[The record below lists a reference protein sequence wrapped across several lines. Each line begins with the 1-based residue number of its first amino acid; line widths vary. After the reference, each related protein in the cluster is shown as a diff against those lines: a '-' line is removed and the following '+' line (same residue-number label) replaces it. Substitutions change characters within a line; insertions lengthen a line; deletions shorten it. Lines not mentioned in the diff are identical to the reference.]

1 MTGQRTDIE
10 VIRDCLSILEDV
22 DRQYRAGKLTEFD
35 VQAIELAVQENL
47 DAILR
52 PYVHKLSKQ
61 PAASESSSESSAT

>member
-1 MTGQRTDIE
+1 MMTGQRTDIE
-10 VIRDCLSILEDV
+10 VIRDCLSILEDI
-22 DRQYRAGKLTEFD
+22 DRQYKMGKLTEFD

-61 PAASESSSESSAT
+61 PVASG

>member
-52 PYVHKLSKQ
+52 PYLHKLSKVEQ
-61 PAASESSSESSAT
+61 K